1 MGRTQSRNILTE
13 SEHPLLHYS
22 NTPILPERGIDMRR
36 VAKTS
41 HPKLLGST
49 LAVLSL
55 LIGGVTVVSAQPNR
69 IAVGAASVASLPTW
83 VAKDGGYFAREG
95 VPAELIYIRGGP
107 QTLSALVSG
116 EVPFAQVYGGA
127 IAAANITGADVAI
140 VAGLI
145 NQPFFSI
152 ITTKGIE
159 KPEDLRGKKI
169 GITTFG
175 SATDFALRLALKKWG
190 LKADS
195 EVSLLQMRGVPEILP
210 AMAAGAL
217 HGGVMS
223 PPTNMMAIR
232 AGFKELAYL
241 PQIGISFQHTTLATT
256 RKFLE
261 RNRPAVVKTL
271 RAYVAAIERI
281 KADKPFTLKLLSK
294 YMSTTDSVVLDYSY
308 NTGLPLFRTPP
319 YPTLEGLQAIL
330 DFLAEKE
337 PKAKQFQPK
346 DFVDTSLLE

>member
-1 MGRTQSRNILTE
+1 MHHVAELRRLKLSCSAVTFLLT
-13 SEHPLLHYS
+13 
-22 NTPILPERGIDMRR
+22 
-36 VAKTS
+36 
-41 HPKLLGST
+41 
-49 LAVLSL
+49 
-55 LIGGVTVVSAQPNR
+55 LIGAAAVALPQPVR

-83 VAKDGGYFAREG
+83 VAQDGGYFARDG

-107 QTLSALVSG
+107 QTISALVSG

-127 IAAANITGADVAI
+127 LIAAGLTGADIAI
-140 VAGLI
+140 IAGII

-152 ITTKGIE
+152 ITAKDID
-159 KPEDLRGKKI
+159 KPEDLRGKKV
-169 GITTFG
+169 GISTFG

-195 EVSLLQMRGVPEILP
+195 EVSILQMRGVPEILP
-210 AMAAGAL
+210 AMASGAL

-241 PQIGISFQHTTLATT
+241 PQIGISFQHTSLATT
-256 RKFLE
+256 RKFLVK
-261 RNRPAVVKTL
+261 NRPTALKVM
-271 RAYVAAIERI
+271 RAYNGAIERI
-281 KADKPFTLKLLSK
+281 KSDKVYTLKTLSK

-308 NTGLPLFRTPP
+308 NVGQPLFRTPP
-319 YPTLEGLQAIL
+319 YPTMEGIQAAL

-337 PKAKQFQPK
+337 PKAKQAQPK
-346 DFVDTSLLE
+346 DFVDLSLLQEIEKTGARR